1 MMHFLSRFQLSA
13 SLLLAA
19 VFATQLQPASAQTR
33 ERRTSLGINA
43 STLQY
48 QGDFGSDYWKFSSNN
63 QYAPG
68 LAVNFYLFRG
78 LDLNTQFFYGQLKGR
93 KSATSFFNTTLLNS
107 TLGFK
112 LKLNNGW
119 ALKEEARIQ
128 PYLLGG
134 GGWMYASRA
143 GLTDGN
149 RIDENK
155 GYIDVMGGAGI
166 SLRLG
171 GGVSFFVQS
180 SQHLPMY
187 ANLDGVPAATTPRW
201 ADRFLQHTVGLTF
214 HMGQAQDTDED
225 GVPDRLDQC
234 PRTPIDIEVNVHGC
248 PLDDDHDGVPNYQD
262 QCPNDPGTVEM
273 RGCPDTDQDGVDDV
287 DDACP
292 DIPGKPELHG
302 CPDTD
307 NDGVADSDDNCL
319 DTPAGATVDANGC
332 TVATTGNSPA
342 RTESA
347 RTAAASGSTIT
358 DADIDGDGT
367 PNSTDRCPTDAGPA
381 TNHGCPEI
389 KARDRQRLQKATLLI
404 GFERSKATLLPSSYS
419 TLDTIAQILTQYPNY
434 SLSIAGHTDSQGALA
449 YNLRLSRE
457 RAAAA
462 RRYLSSKSTPDT
474 RVELRGYG
482 PTHPL
487 TSNTTEAGRIR
498 NRRVE
503 FDLFLTGE
511 PNAAQVKYGAE
522 PTMPVAASIKP
533 KAGAAKKK
541 PASRKPNTATL
552 KQRKRKQV
560 AKKPIR
566 TTNATGW

>member
-1 MMHFLSRFQLSA
+1 MTHFLSRFPFPAL
-13 SLLLAA
+13 LLLAA
-19 VFATQLQPASAQTR
+19 FAIQLQPATAQTR
-33 ERRTSLGINA
+33 ERRTSIGLNA

-48 QGDFGSDYWKFSSNN
+48 QGDFGSDYWKFNN
-63 QYAPG
+63 RQYAPG
-68 LAVNFYLFRG
+68 VAVNFYLYKG
-78 LDLNTQFFYGQLKGR
+78 LDLNTQFFYGQLTGR
-93 KSATSFFNTTLLNS
+93 RSSTSYFNTTLFNS

-119 ALKEEARIQ
+119 ALKEDARVQ

-134 GGWMYASRA
+134 GGWTYASRA

-149 RIDENK
+149 RIDEDK
-155 GYIDVMGGAGI
+155 GYVDIMSGAGI

-171 GGVSFFVQS
+171 GGVSLFVQS
-180 SQHLPMY
+180 SQHLPLY
-187 ANLDGVPAATTPRW
+187 ANLDGVPTSNTPRW

-234 PRTPIDIEVNVHGC
+234 PKTPSDIEVNAHGC

-273 RGCPDTDQDGVDDV
+273 RGCPDADNDGVDDV
-287 DDACP
+287 DDVCP
-292 DIPGKPELHG
+292 DTPGKPELHG

-307 NDGVADSDDNCL
+307 NDGVTDANDNCL

-332 TVATTGNSPA
+332 TVAVASTPSKPDSIQTTP
-342 RTESA
+342 TV
-347 RTAAASGSTIT
+347 
-358 DADIDGDGT
+358 ADTDGDGT
-367 PNSTDRCPTDAGPA
+367 PNSVDRCPNDAGPA
-381 TNHGCPEI
+381 INHGCPAI
-389 KARDRQRLQKATLLI
+389 KDRDRQRLQQATLFI
-404 GFERSKATLLPSSYS
+404 GFERSQAKLLPSSYP
-419 TLDTIAQILTQYPNY
+419 TLDTIAHILTQYPNY
-434 SLSIAGHTDSQGALA
+434 SLSIAGHTDSQGAVA

-462 RRYLSSKSTPDT
+462 RRYLLDKGSADS

-482 PTHPL
+482 PSHPL
-487 TSNTTEAGRIR
+487 TDNTTEAGSIR

-511 PNAAQVKYGAE
+511 LNAAQAKYGSE
-522 PTMPVAASIKP
+522 PTAPVTTPAKR
-533 KAGAAKKK
+533 KAVVTKKK
-541 PASRKPNTATL
+541 PAAKTLKKQPTKSRKST
-552 KQRKRKQV
+552 RV
-560 AKKPIR
+560 VKKPAR
-566 TTNATGW
+566 VSSSTQTQAGW

>member
-1 MMHFLSRFQLSA
+1 MMHFLSRFQLPA
-13 SLLLAA
+13 SLLLA
-19 VFATQLQPASAQTR
+19 VFATQLQPAAAQTR
-33 ERRTSLGINA
+33 ERRTSVGFNA

-48 QGDFGSDYWKFSSNN
+48 QGDFGSDYWKFSGNN

-93 KSATSFFNTTLLNS
+93 RSATSFFNTTLLNS

-134 GGWMYASRA
+134 GGWTYASRV

-180 SQHLPMY
+180 SQHLPMH

-214 HMGQAQDTDED
+214 NMGQARDIDED
-225 GVPDRLDQC
+225 GVPDRLDLC
-234 PRTPIDIEVNVHGC
+234 PKTPADIEVDTHGC

-262 QCPNDPGTVEM
+262 QCPNDPGTAEM
-273 RGCPDTDQDGVDDV
+273 RGCPDTDNDGVDDV

-292 DIPGKPELHG
+292 DTPGKLELHG

-307 NDGVADSDDNCL
+307 NDGVTDANDNCL

-332 TVATTGNSPA
+332 TVATANSPI
-342 RTESA
+342 RTDST
-347 RTAAASGSTIT
+347 RTAPAAGSTIT
-358 DADIDGDGT
+358 DTDGDGT
-367 PNSTDRCPTDAGPA
+367 PNSADRCPTDAGPA
-381 TNHGCPEI
+381 TNHGCPVI
-389 KARDRQRLQKATLLI
+389 KDRDRQRMQKATLFI
-404 GFERSKATLLPSSYS
+404 GFERSKATLLPSSYP

-462 RRYLSSKSTPDT
+462 RRYLLSKSTAGT

-487 TSNTTEAGRIR
+487 TSNTTETGRIR

-511 PNAAQVKYGAE
+511 PNAAQVKYGTE
-522 PTMPVAASIKP
+522 PTLPTAAPIKP
-533 KAGAAKKK
+533 KAVAPKKK
-541 PASRKPNTATL
+541 LVNRKSNAATS
-552 KQRKRKQV
+552 KQQRGKRV
-560 AKKPIR
+560 VRKPIR
-566 TTNATGW
+566 TTNVAGW